1 MNNENQVS
9 IDAIAKRM
17 AFYRGMALQSMQDDP
32 KGEAACLAILLLQ
45 ATDDLNLLIATTQ
58 SILDITS
65 LISNTSTEQA
75 Q

>member
-17 AFYRGMALQSMQDDP
+17 AFYRGMALQSLQDP
-32 KGEAACLAILLLQ
+32 QGEAACLALILLQ

>member
-17 AFYRGMALQSMQDDP
+17 AFYRGMALQSMQDP

>member
-1 MNNENQVS
+1 MNKENQVS

-17 AFYRGMALQSMQDDP
+17 AFYRGMALQNLEDP
-32 KGEAACLAILLLQ
+32 SNEAACLAIILLQ

-65 LISNTSTEQA
+65 LISNNTEQA